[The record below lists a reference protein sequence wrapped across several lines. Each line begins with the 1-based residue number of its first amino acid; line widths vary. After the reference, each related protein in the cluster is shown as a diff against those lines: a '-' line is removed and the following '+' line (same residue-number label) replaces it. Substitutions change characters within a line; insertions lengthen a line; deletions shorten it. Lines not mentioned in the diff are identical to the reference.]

1 MKTLIRMKNKEK
13 DQVKMRKLKKIIFKI
28 IQATIKLKVY
38 HKIRIIKGYNSL
50 SFALKISKLKTIN
63 LQYNRNSHLK
73 INQTKFSRLKPINKK
88 MKKFMNQT
96 RANK

>member
-1 MKTLIRMKNKEK
+1 MKTLIRMKNKQK
-13 DQVKMRKLKKIIFKI
+13 DQLKMRKLKKIIFKI
-28 IQATIKLKVY
+28 IQATIKLRVY
-38 HKIRIIKGYNSL
+38 LKIRIIMVYNSL

-63 LQYNRNSHLK
+63 FQYNRNSHLK

-96 RANK
+96 

>member
-1 MKTLIRMKNKEK
+1 MKTLIRMKNKHK
-13 DQVKMRKLKKIIFKI
+13 DQLKMRKLKKIIFKI
-28 IQATIKLKVY
+28 IQATIKLRVY
-38 HKIRIIKGYNSL
+38 HKIRIIKVYNSL

-63 LQYNRNSHLK
+63 FQYNRNSHLK

-96 RANK
+96 